1 MAKKILY
8 GVLSDKGILTYVD
21 EDIKKVEKM
30 AGPGDEVVPLEKVD
44 NSEKKL

>member
-8 GVLSDKGILTYVD
+8 GVLTPKGILTYVD
-21 EDIKKVEKM
+21 EDKDKVEKM

-44 NSEKKL
+44 NTEKK